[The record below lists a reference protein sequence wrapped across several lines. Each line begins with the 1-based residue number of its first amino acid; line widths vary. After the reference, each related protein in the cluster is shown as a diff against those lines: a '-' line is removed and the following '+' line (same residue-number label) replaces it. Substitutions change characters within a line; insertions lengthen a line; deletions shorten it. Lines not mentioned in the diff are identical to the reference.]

1 MSDHVLDRLSAF
13 LDEELPA
20 REQEAVEGH
29 LRGCSACAARLELLR
44 AVDAEARVLAVSVPD
59 GYFDSLP
66 ARVRGRLDKSPRRR
80 ATPSLPVWTWAAAAA
95 LLLAVV
101 TPLTLNRQ
109 AGVSPAAPAAYSPA
123 PAAAAKPE
131 QDARSP
137 ESAAAATKAGKDITL
152 QDGLLKEES
161 PSVDRQPE
169 FEAKLRM
176 DAGSRSQRPAAPAP
190 LARAPQAA
198 PPPREDRKVQETTVA
213 DAEARA
219 MAPPSTR
226 PRPAAPGGPYAQQQ
240 APVQSQATTAFAEA
254 PVEAPAAGAEG
265 ASVAASNETARDEG
279 VLKRDAP
286 ARQKA
291 AGGSATGR
299 VSSAVGSS
307 DEKVFRLLQEAA
319 TPGTLAAL
327 RERREAW
334 RSFTRDFPA
343 SPRVDEARVR
353 VVETGIEAWRAGGD
367 AADLALTRADAATY
381 LARRDAAQALRVR
394 ALVETLPQTP

>member
-29 LRGCSACAARLELLR
+29 LRSCSACAARLELLR
-44 AVDAEARVLAVSVPD
+44 AVDAEARVLTVSVPD

-66 ARVRGRLDKSPRRR
+66 ARIRGRLEKSPRRR
-80 ATPSLPVWTWAAAAA
+80 ATPALPVWTWAAAAA

-101 TPLTLNRQ
+101 TPLTLNRR
-109 AGVSPAAPAAYSPA
+109 AGVSPAATAAYRPAPDAGVKPEPDAPSPA
-123 PAAAAKPE
+123 
-131 QDARSP
+131 
-137 ESAAAATKAGKDITL
+137 SAAAGKDITL
-152 QDGLLKEES
+152 EDRSVKEES
-161 PSVDRQPE
+161 PSVDRQL
-169 FEAKLRM
+169 EAKLRV
-176 DAGSRSQRPAAPAP
+176 DAGSRTQQPAP
-190 LARAPQAA
+190 PAPPARAPQAGSA
-198 PPPREDRKVQETTVA
+198 PPEDRKVQETVVA
-213 DAEARA
+213 DAEAPA

-240 APVQSQATTAFAEA
+240 APVQSQSTAAFAEA

-279 VLKRDAP
+279 LLKRDAP

-291 AGGSATGR
+291 AGGSAAGR

-394 ALVETLPQTP
+394 ALVETLPETP